1 MAIISKLND
10 ILCGSISKVDDV
22 LKANVSKWD
31 DNTFCAAPTPTPTS
45 VTPTP
50 TPTNTVT
57 PTPTP
62 SPTPPYCVL
71 GTIDTNTYYVYKDC
85 CYPYAQITGNTG
97 DDKLSVCF
105 NPTGQTLN
113 VVASSPTVVCDT
125 SELTSCCEIL
135 LGYDINDQLSAC
147 GASQTTYH
155 ISNPCIT
162 NSCRLANAFAI
173 YTNNSCTTLADDGV
187 YSDGTDYGTQSGG
200 VFTYGG
206 LC

>member
-22 LKANVSKWD
+22 LKVNVSKWD

-71 GTIDTNTYYVYKDC
+71 GFIDTNTYYEYIDC

-97 DDKLSVCF
+97 GDKLSVCYISYSA
-105 NPTGQTLN
+105 TTN
-113 VVASSPTVVCDT
+113 VIISSPQVICDT
-125 SELTSCCEIL
+125 SGLTSCCEIQ
-135 LGYDINDQLSAC
+135 LGYNDIFIDPC
-147 GASQTTYH
+147 GAPQSTYY
-155 ISNPCIT
+155 ISAPCIVT
-162 NSCRLANAFAI
+162 SCRLNVAFAV
-173 YTNNSCTTLADDGV
+173 YTDDSCTTPAPDGY
-187 YSDGTDYGTQSGG
+187 YSDGISYGLQSGG
-200 VFTYGG
+200 VFTFTGP
-206 LC
+206 C